1 MGNAGFAAPQCG
13 GWQGRTGGRRY
24 VMLLCRAF
32 SRRRRCDGAGCLRG
46 ISRVWFS
53 CGKRG
58 EGISFARRWGD
69 FGVGVSRRRMAVRL
83 AGAGGGPF
91 GVERCGLPRRGE
103 ATPPDLGT
111 GGVSGRRTGGPG
123 DGGEVF
129 NLIRVFAQR
138 AASAADIRRRH
149 SSRVARGQPKFRRT
163 WVPRGAPK

>member
-1 MGNAGFAAPQCG
+1 MRALPRRSAEAGKGGPEGGATLCSFAGRFRAGGVAAVRAACG
-13 GWQGRTGGRRY
+13 GFRESGF
-24 VMLLCRAF
+24 L
-32 SRRRRCDGAGCLRG
+32 AGSG
-46 ISRVWFS
+46 
-53 CGKRG
+53 G